1 MKSAPLCGIFV
12 IALLK
17 NVLSLGYYTLTTPET
32 TTERSSKVCKQ
43 TVSDQY
49 GLFHSP
55 NYPDKYPR
63 YSRCQYTIHQYSPDA
78 CDVKLTIHTFEVTR
92 MTFTN
97 CSEDFLEIQDK
108 DKKYRICGDLPRGT
122 KKFVSFPPNSD
133 KLVFNFRSTFHQKK
147 GFEIRVK
154 QLPFSCRRATT
165 TTQATTRAALPCS
178 QTINGRQGVFKF
190 PDNENPSMPESAG
203 CHQEHLLL
211 PDGQKLCGNLGGN
224 RKFIQFPST
233 MDEIV
238 ITSTGPNNSLNI
250 QVTQLPGPCDVTPAS
265 NLTSDDTYHQCDQT
279 FQGPIGTLTTPGYPN
294 SFGPNY
300 RCVYKIYRPDVSVCS
315 LELDFQEF
323 DLGHHNPASCD
334 HGAYLELPGKTDY
347 VMMKREKIISEY
359 GFVAVTVHVSEFQ
372 DPVTFE
378 FVSDSLTSGKGFR
391 IKLQHLPNTCPG
403 FGIIG
408 HIPKSL
414 PRCFQ
419 EVSYYNGYF
428 SPSPLVSTCELLV
441 RRADP
446 TVCKVLLQVTARS
459 FLSVPCSHNYV
470 ELPDGLRMCI
480 SVLERRFAV
489 FEEGYSFMV
498 LNYVN
503 WHNPEFNLLVEQIPN
518 SCRTRRSDVDSSMS
532 QRWSW
537 KILPR

>member
-190 PDNENPSMPESAG
+190 PDNENPSSDSCTFTVRRSEQRA
-203 CHQEHLLL
+203 CLLQLISL
-211 PDGQKLCGNLGGN
+211 PLKC
-224 RKFIQFPST
+224 
-233 MDEIV
+233 
-238 ITSTGPNNSLNI
+238 LN
-250 QVTQLPGPCDVTPAS
+250 
-265 NLTSDDTYHQCDQT
+265 
-279 FQGPIGTLTTPGYPN
+279 
-294 SFGPNY
+294 
-300 RCVYKIYRPDVSVCS
+300 RPDATKNIYC
-315 LELDFQEF
+315 
-323 DLGHHNPASCD
+323 
-334 HGAYLELPGKTDY
+334 
-347 VMMKREKIISEY
+347 
-359 GFVAVTVHVSEFQ
+359 
-372 DPVTFE
+372 
-378 FVSDSLTSGKGFR
+378 
-391 IKLQHLPNTCPG
+391 
-403 FGIIG
+403 
-408 HIPKSL
+408 
-414 PRCFQ
+414 
-419 EVSYYNGYF
+419 
-428 SPSPLVSTCELLV
+428 
-441 RRADP
+441 
-446 TVCKVLLQVTARS
+446 
-459 FLSVPCSHNYV
+459 
-470 ELPDGLRMCI
+470 
-480 SVLERRFAV
+480 
-489 FEEGYSFMV
+489 
-498 LNYVN
+498 
-503 WHNPEFNLLVEQIPN
+503 
-518 SCRTRRSDVDSSMS
+518 CRTDRSCVGIWAETENLFNSH
-532 QRWSW
+532 QQWT
-537 KILPR
+537 KL